1 MSEGQESFKA
11 AMRALVEETALQEG
25 AHITPERLIAYHQG
39 ELSSEDERRIQD
51 HLVVCREC
59 TALLLDL
66 EAFPALDQ
74 RGARPLSD
82 ADVAAAWQEMKS
94 RIQPREAMGFFA
106 GARQWFGMMLSP
118 ARLPYAIAAS
128 LFIVSLALT
137 AWIVS
142 LRQEN
147 QHLMARLKALPAGQ
161 DQDLA
166 SIKESL
172 QEARRRLAEAARR
185 DEQYRT
191 QIAQLQQSLE
201 DLSQPQVNMPIAD
214 LYPQE
219 FIRGQEEAIKAIEV
233 PSGANFFALILNV
246 PDQRSYASYALEIA
260 DRDGRAIWRGR
271 GLRMSSYNN
280 FTVMLPRRLF
290 PAGEYR
296 IALYGLRDGRR
307 ELVERYAL
315 RIRYQ

>member
-1 MSEGQESFKA
+1 MSERQERFKA
-11 AMRALVEETALQEG
+11 AVRALMEEVALQED

-39 ELSSEDERRIQD
+39 ELSSEDERRVQD

-74 RGARPLSD
+74 QGARRLSD
-82 ADVAAAWQEMKS
+82 AEVAAAWQQMKS
-94 RIQPREAMGFFA
+94 QIQPGKTMGFFA
-106 GARQWFGMMLSP
+106 GARQWFGAMLSP

-128 LFIVSLALT
+128 LFIVSLALA

-147 QHLMARLKALPAGQ
+147 QQLMARLTVSPAGQ
-161 DQDLA
+161 DRDLA
-166 SIKESL
+166 SIKRSL

-185 DEQYRT
+185 DEEYQT

-201 DLSQPQVNMPIAD
+201 ELSQPQVNVPIAD
-214 LYPQE
+214 LYPQG
-219 FIRGQEEAIKAIEV
+219 FIRGQQETVETIEV
-233 PSGANFFALILNV
+233 PPDANFFALVLNV
-246 PDQRSYASYALEIA
+246 SDRRSYASYALEIV
-260 DRDGRAIWRGR
+260 DREGKVVWRDR
-271 GLRMSSYNN
+271 GLRMSSYDN
-280 FTVMLPRRLF
+280 FTLMLPRRLF

-307 ELVERYAL
+307 ELVERYVL